1 MSFIDSLIAKRIK
14 NTNTSS
20 EDDIFKFEK
29 IKRAKRE
36 AEKNNPS
43 VKLIDMGIGE
53 PDKCADI
60 EIINTL
66 YREAKKK
73 ENRQY
78 ADNGIE
84 EYKEA
89 AIRYMEEVYGVKNLN
104 IDKNIVHGIGSK
116 SILAMLPTTVINSGD
131 YSIVTVPGY
140 PIIGTHTEYLGGHVY
155 YLALKKENNFLPDL
169 ESIPIYIRRKAKI
182 LYLNY
187 PNNPTGAVANN
198 AFFKKVVEFAKKNKI
213 IVIHDAAYAAITY
226 DDYKP
231 ISFLETEGAIDVGV
245 EVHSMSKAFNMT
257 GWRLAFIVGNEKIID
272 AVKKVKDNSD
282 SGQFKAIQKAGV
294 YALSHRE
301 ITKDI
306 NERYSARLDRLIEIL
321 NKVGFDAKKPKGSFY
336 LYVKSPKAAGEVYF
350 KNAEEASEYFIYKEL
365 ISVVPWDDVG
375 SYLRFSVT
383 FESDNDDEFFKELE
397 LRLLNMNL
405 KF

>member
-1 MSFIDSLIAKRIK
+1 MSYIDSLISKRIK

-29 IKRAKRE
+29 IKRAKKE
-36 AEKNNPS
+36 AKKNNPS
-43 VKLIDMGIGE
+43 VKLIDMGVGE

-60 EIINTL
+60 GVINTL
-66 YREAKKK
+66 YKEAKKK

-89 AIRYMEEVYGVKNLN
+89 AIKYMHEVYGVQNLN
-104 IDKNIVHGIGSK
+104 IDTNIVHGIGSK

-155 YLALKKENNFLPDL
+155 NLELREENDFLPDL
-169 ESIPIYIRRKAKI
+169 ESVPLYVRKRAKL

-187 PNNPTGAVANN
+187 PNNPTGAVANGE
-198 AFFKKVVEFAKKNKI
+198 FFERVVEFAKKNKI
-213 IVIHDAAYAAITY
+213 IVVHDAAYSAITY

-231 ISFLETEGAIDVGV
+231 LSFLEVEGAIDVGV

-257 GWRLAFIVGNEKIID
+257 GWRLAFIVGNEKVID
-272 AVKKVKDNSD
+272 ALKKVKDNSD
-282 SGQFKAIQKAGV
+282 SGQFKAIQRAGI

-301 ITKDI
+301 ITQDI
-306 NERYSARLDRLIEIL
+306 NARYSTRLDKLIEIL
-321 NKVGFDAKKPKGSFY
+321 NKVGFTVKKPKGSFY
-336 LYVKSPKAAGEVYF
+336 LYVKSPKAAGSVCF
-350 KNAEEASEYFIYKEL
+350 KNAEEASEYFIYREL

-383 FESDNDDEFFKELE
+383 FEAENDDEFFEELE
-397 LRLLNMNL
+397 LRLLKMNL

>member
-1 MSFIDSLIAKRIK
+1 MSYIDSLIAKRIK
-14 NTNTSS
+14 NANTSS

-36 AEKNNPS
+36 AKKNNPS

-89 AIRYMEEVYGVKNLN
+89 AIRYMEEVYGVNNLN

-155 YLALKKENNFLPDL
+155 YLELKKENNFLPDL
-169 ESIPIYIRRKAKI
+169 ESIPIYIRRKAKL

-282 SGQFKAIQKAGV
+282 SGQFKAIQKAGI

-306 NERYSARLDRLIEIL
+306 NERYSVRLDRLIDIL

-336 LYVKSPKAAGEVYF
+336 LYVKSPKSAGEVYF

>member
-306 NERYSARLDRLIEIL
+306 NERYSVRLDRLIEIL

-336 LYVKSPKAAGEVYF
+336 LYVKSPKAAGEVCF
-350 KNAEEASEYFIYKEL
+350 KNAKEASEYFIYKEL

-383 FESDNDDEFFKELE
+383 FESDDDDEFFKELE

>member
-1 MSFIDSLIAKRIK
+1 MSYIDSLIAKRIK

-36 AEKNNPS
+36 AQKNNPT
-43 VKLIDMGIGE
+43 VKLIDMGVGE

-89 AIRYMEEVYGVKNLN
+89 AIRYMEEVYDVKNLN

-155 YLALKKENNFLPDL
+155 YLPLTRENNFLPDL
-169 ESIPIYIRRKAKI
+169 DSVPMYVRRKAKL

-187 PNNPTGAVANN
+187 PNNPTGAVANGE
-198 AFFKKVVEFAKKNKI
+198 FFEKVVEFAEKNKI

-226 DDYKP
+226 DNYKP
-231 ISFLETEGAIDVGV
+231 ISFLKTEGAIDVGV

-257 GWRLAFIVGNEKIID
+257 GWRLAFIVGNDKIID
-272 AVKKVKDNSD
+272 AIKKVKDNSD
-282 SGQFKAIQKAGV
+282 SGQFKAIQKAGI

-301 ITKDI
+301 ITQDI
-306 NERYSARLDRLIEIL
+306 NERYSLRLDKLIDIL

-336 LYVKSPKAAGEVYF
+336 LYVKSPKGAGEVCF
-350 KNAEEASEYFIYKEL
+350 KNAQEASEYFIYKGL

-383 FESDNDDEFFKELE
+383 FESDNDDELFKDLE
-397 LRLLNMNL
+397 SRLSNMNL